1 MSFTFEKRTTVFW
14 IGINTHRNSLSFIMR
29 QFIAD
34 LNQLYCLKSH
44 LTERIVD
51 LEDHFSFSR
60 MSYAIKDLVKQTDA
74 EIENLDAVFL
84 LLGEENSFEVC
95 SELVNY
101 LEGIYTDLTDA
112 IETPTL
118 AHVLFY
124 EYLSQVKAIEKTCL
138 ASMLRVTMTIDN
150 PELKSLLRKELERP
164 ECQLLKTFKTYYPGS
179 FGYNVET
186 KSS

>member
-1 MSFTFEKRTTVFW
+1 
-14 IGINTHRNSLSFIMR
+14 MR

-51 LEDHFSFSR
+51 LEGHLSFSR

-112 IETPTL
+112 IETPNL

-138 ASMLRVTMTIDN
+138 VSMCRISMTIDN
-150 PELKSLLRKELERP
+150 PELKRVLKKELDRP
-164 ECQLLKTFKTYYPGS
+164 ECQLLRTFKTYYPGS
-179 FGYNVET
+179 FGYNIET